1 MAGDGRVKSK
11 VTDVLRLES
20 GWHVLYCP
28 VSTQKCRAADR
39 GSGSGSS
46 LPGLVLLGEPLH
58 PILELRA
65 EVADQTLGGGR
76 QALGET
82 ESQNLPVL
90 GSQHRPHQ

>member
-1 MAGDGRVKSK
+1 MCCGWRVGGTCFI
-11 VTDVLRLES
+11 VQ
-20 GWHVLYCP
+20 YP
-28 VSTQKCRAADR
+28 QQKCRAADQ

-82 ESQNLPVL
+82 ESKNLPVL
-90 GSQHRPHQ
+90 GCQHRPHQ